1 MYCIIVRNRVKPGSE
16 ERYKSIIT
24 ENAQASVTNEP
35 ECYRFD
41 VVQAQESPQDFYLYE
56 IYQDQQALQ
65 VHKQTQ
71 HYLDSRKLLA
81 DLVVETSVIRADV
94 IATNPNNKE

>member
-16 ERYKSIIT
+16 EHYKSVMM
-24 ENAQASVTNEP
+24 ENAKASVTNEP

-41 VVQAQESPQDFYLYE
+41 VIQDKEAPQDFYLYE
-56 IYQDQQALQ
+56 IYQDLHA
-65 VHKQTQ
+65 HKQTS

-81 DLVVETSVIRADV
+81 DLVLDTMVIRADV
-94 IATNPNNKE
+94 IATNP